1 MTKKEYPVDG
11 QEAEIKYKIT
21 NEKDEILD
29 QTIDR
34 HTFKFIVG
42 DTNSILKCIS
52 DFVKTMKYEEKKT
65 FVINNEE
72 DISNIL
78 DLLDEEKKNLPENKK
93 LKIYIE
99 LVRFSDIVRSIYEL
113 TDEEKYQYSKE
124 LKSQFAYIYSQKN
137 YKKGLEI
144 IKEAIN
150 VIDKMNKENITPEVN
165 KFLISLLLNECNCY
179 NNLKEYDNTIKE
191 GKKIIE
197 MDKNT
202 LKVYYYMGNAYA
214 YLDEFDDAQKC
225 YDKLY
230 ELIDNK
236 EDPGIKNLNNLIQDR
251 KKTKEINARRK
262 LKAYFAHK
270 DDEDKK

>member
-1 MTKKEYPVDG
+1 MIILLKKE
-11 QEAEIKYKIT
+11 
-21 NEKDEILD
+21 
-29 QTIDR
+29 
-34 HTFKFIVG
+34 
-42 DTNSILKCIS
+42 
-52 DFVKTMKYEEKKT
+52 
-65 FVINNEE
+65 
-72 DISNIL
+72 
-78 DLLDEEKKNLPENKK
+78 
-93 LKIYIE
+93 
-99 LVRFSDIVRSIYEL
+99 
-113 TDEEKYQYSKE
+113 
-124 LKSQFAYIYSQKN
+124 
-137 YKKGLEI
+137 
-144 IKEAIN
+144 
-150 VIDKMNKENITPEVN
+150 
-165 KFLISLLLNECNCY
+165 
-179 NNLKEYDNTIKE
+179 
-191 GKKIIE
+191 KKIIE